1 MAAAT
6 EYSPTPVSAFPRV
19 FLPLRQYVIVLLIA
33 AALPALA
40 QKRPDATGDQNT
52 LALQM
57 ANVLQD
63 EQRALAELHR
73 RLGESNDPRAITQLE
88 LEADRVRL
96 GAEVELL
103 RLHAQRARRA
113 GNQRLALRIEAAIE
127 ALTAAARERS

>member
-1 MAAAT
+1 MAAVPEFT
-6 EYSPTPVSAFPRV
+6 PIPVSAFPRV

-40 QKRPDATGDQNT
+40 QKRPDAGADQNT

-57 ANVLQD
+57 ASVLQE
-63 EQRALAELHR
+63 EQRALVDLHR
-73 RLGESNDPRAITQLE
+73 RLADSSDPRTISQLE

-96 GAEVELL
+96 SAEVELL

-113 GNQRLALRIEAAIE
+113 GNEKLALRIEAAIE
-127 ALTAAARERS
+127 ALVAAATERS